1 MLDGIDKMIL
11 SYLRKSALDILGYGI
26 SMAAK
31 LSSLARP
38 NQIIISHAIYD
49 CIHKSLREEFS
60 QMELDPAVWKY
71 SDRVSTRS
79 LEIYHKLKFK
89 TIEFPVIGLH
99 TP

>member
-1 MLDGIDKMIL
+1 MSNSNK
-11 SYLRKSALDILGYGI
+11 KSANKNRVAIVTGSATGIGYEI
-26 SMAAK
+26 A
-31 LSSLARP
+31 LHLA
-38 NQIIISHAIYD
+38 IISHAIYD